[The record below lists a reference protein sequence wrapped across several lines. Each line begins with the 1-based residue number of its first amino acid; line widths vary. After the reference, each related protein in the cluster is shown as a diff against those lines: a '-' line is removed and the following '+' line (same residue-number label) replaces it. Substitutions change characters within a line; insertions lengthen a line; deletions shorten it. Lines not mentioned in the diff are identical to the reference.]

1 MHEDKKTE
9 ATKNNMLV
17 AFLAVIIAMAIAL
30 GFTFLLEYQNKTVD
44 TSNLI
49 DICVIENKSLPN
61 PREVCKSIIRL
72 SNETK

>member
-9 ATKNNMLV
+9 ATKNNTLV
-17 AFLAVIIAMAIAL
+17 AFLAVIMAMAIAL
-30 GFTFLLEYQNKTVD
+30 GFMFLLEHQNKTVD

-49 DICVIENKSLPN
+49 DTCVIENKALPN